1 MNWEEMLYL
10 FVLAGA
16 FVVPPVAGEV
26 WFSPLLQPV
35 KTAQITRPNNAI
47 RAMILFIGGR
57 RFRRNG
63 TKNKQNL

>member
-16 FVVPPVAGEV
+16 FVVPPVAGGV

-35 KTAQITRPNNAI
+35 KTAHVTRPNSAI

-57 RFRRNG
+57 RFRKKA